1 MVFTEEQKAFREMV
15 RRVAEKEVAP
25 IAAEMD
31 ETDQF
36 PRALADLFGEL
47 GLLSLWVPEEYDGPG
62 GDLTTVCIAKEEFG
76 RFSLTASALAA
87 NNSIGLILPVMHLG
101 TDEQKK
107 KYLPLSASGKIITA
121 VAMTEPG
128 TGSDVRGMKTRAK
141 RNGVDTY
148 VINGQKSWITWGGVA
163 DYVLVFAKTSD
174 DDSSDSI
181 SAFLVDTK
189 TPGFRVG
196 RQERK
201 MGRNGAPNHE
211 LFFEDM
217 VVPADCMIGAE
228 GTGFKG
234 CMRILDLNRPTVAGS
249 SLGLAQG
256 ALDVALAFTRE
267 RKQFG
272 RPVAHFQGMQFKLAD
287 MYMKTEAAR
296 ALLYSVCAEIDSGD
310 LSRLAMLGA
319 LSKCYC
325 TDVAMEV
332 TTEAVQAM
340 GSAGYS
346 KEYPVERMMRDAKLN
361 QILEGTNE
369 IQRMIIGRNLAA
381 A

>member
-1 MVFTEEQKAFREMV
+1 MFTEEQKSFRDMLRKV
-15 RRVAEKEVAP
+15 TEKEVAP
-25 IAAEMD
+25 IASRID
-31 ETDQF
+31 ETDEF
-36 PRALADLFGEL
+36 PYELAELFGEL
-47 GLLSLWVPEEYDGPG
+47 GLLSLWVPEEYGGAG
-62 GDLTTVCIAKEEFG
+62 GDLTTVCIAKEELG
-76 RFSLTASALAA
+76 RASLTASALAA
-87 NNSIGLILPVMHLG
+87 NNSIGLILPVLHMG
-101 TDEQKK
+101 TEEQKQ
-107 KYLPLSASGKIITA
+107 KYLPISASGKVITA
-121 VAMTEPG
+121 IGMTEPG
-128 TGSDVRGMKTRAK
+128 TGSDVRSMKTFAK
-141 RNGVDTY
+141 RQGNDSY

-163 DYVLVFAKTSD
+163 DYVLVFAKTSEGT
-174 DDSSDSI
+174 SSDSI

-196 RQERK
+196 RKERK

-217 VVPADCMIGAE
+217 VVPADCMLGEE

-234 CMRILDLNRPTVAGS
+234 CMKILDLNRPTVAGS

-256 ALDVALAFTRE
+256 ALDTALAFAKE
-267 RKQFG
+267 RVQFG
-272 RPVAHFQGMQFKLAD
+272 RAVSQFQGMQFKFAD
-287 MYMKTEAAR
+287 MHMKTEAAR

-310 LSRLAMLGA
+310 HSRLAMLGA
-319 LSKCYC
+319 VSKCYV

>member
-1 MVFTEEQKAFREMV
+1 MIFSEEQLAFRDAVQRM
-15 RRVAEKEVAP
+15 AEKEIAP
-25 IAAEMD
+25 IAEELDRTERFPD
-31 ETDQF
+31 E
-36 PRALADLFGEL
+36 LVEIFGDM
-47 GLLSLWVPEEYDGPG
+47 GLLQLWVPEEYGGPG
-62 GDLTTVCIAKEEFG
+62 ADLTTVCIAREEIAKVSFACSLMAGQNSMGIVLPLLHFG
-76 RFSLTASALAA
+76 NEEQRQRFLPEVAKGRILTA
-87 NNSIGLILPVMHLG
+87 
-101 TDEQKK
+101 
-107 KYLPLSASGKIITA
+107 TA
-121 VAMTEPG
+121 ITEP
-128 TGSDVRGMKTRAK
+128 TAGSDVASMKTRAVK
-141 RNGVDTY
+141 DGASY
-148 VINGQKSWITWGGVA
+148 VINGQKCYITFGSKA
-163 DYVLVFAKTSD
+163 HYVLVFARTSEGKGFD
-174 DDSSDSI
+174 GI